1 MIWQVIIENKVDLYN
16 VFTGHPVVVGINI
29 LVRNLRDLLLLS
41 AVCRLTCAIA
51 VDKFIADNCDMFSY
65 TAV

>member
-1 MIWQVIIENKVDLYN
+1 M
-16 VFTGHPVVVGINI
+16 FTGHPVVVGINI